1 MYLALDLAHWPAL
14 LLGAVAVFTGS
25 LIQGS
30 TGLGLGMIAAPA
42 LLLIDPRL
50 VPGPLL
56 VLALQ
61 VSLLIAWRER
71 RSIDRSGLLF
81 ALAGRVPG
89 SVLAGLTI
97 SLLPL
102 ATYNLVFGALV
113 LAAVLL
119 SASGWRVQPSPTR
132 LLIAGFAS
140 GYMGTLTSIGAPPLA
155 LAYQH
160 GAAASIRAT
169 MAAFF
174 VLGAGFSLLVLA
186 IFGRFSVAEVLAGAI
201 FVPPLVAGFWLSGHV
216 LPRVSNRRA
225 RQAVL
230 GLSGLSAVLLIG
242 KTLVS

>member
-1 MYLALDLAHWPAL
+1 MLAALDLAHWPAL
-14 LLGAVAVFTGS
+14 LLGALAVFAGS
-25 LIQGS
+25 LVQAS
-30 TGLGLGMIAAPA
+30 TGLGLGMIAAPI

-71 RSIDRSGLLF
+71 QSIDRRGLAF
-81 ALAGRVPG
+81 AMAGRVPG
-89 SVLAGLTI
+89 TVFAGFTI

-102 ATYNLVFGALV
+102 ATYDLVFGALV
-113 LAAVLL
+113 LVAVLL
-119 SASGWRVQPSPTR
+119 SASGWRVQATPGN
-132 LLIAGFAS
+132 LLTAGFAS

-169 MAAFF
+169 MAAYF
-174 VLGAGFSLLVLA
+174 VLGSAFSLLVLA
-186 IFGRFSVAEVLAGAI
+186 LFGRFSAGEALAGAI
-201 FVPPLVAGFWLSGHV
+201 FVPPLLAGFWLSGRV
-216 LPRVSNRRA
+216 VPRISNRRA

-230 GLSGLSAVLLIG
+230 SLSGLSAALLIG
-242 KTLVS
+242 KTLLF